1 MNVNSTKVT
10 VFGRFSYAHVF
21 EPQASNNGG
30 DPKYSTSIIIDK
42 DDKETIKAIETA
54 VQNAIN
60 GGVGKFGGRI
70 PSNLHKPLR
79 DGDEEKPDDPAYA
92 HAYFLNASCKTKPGV
107 FRRETIN
114 GQKSYIQLTEEE
126 FYSGC
131 YGFAS
136 LNFFPYNTNGNRGIG
151 ANLNN
156 ILKTREGD
164 YLGGRSTASAD
175 FDGLDAEENVPE

>member
-30 DPKYSTSIIIDK
+30 DPKYSISIIIDK

-79 DGDEEKPDDPAYA
+79 DGDEEKPDDPAYDA
-92 HAYFLNASCKTKPGV
+92 CLTTYLLGPDLLVSAFSPTVVIPPGV
-107 FRRETIN
+107 WHDWRTGRLRICFQLRSWLFRARC
-114 GQKSYIQLTEEE
+114 SWLR
-126 FYSGC
+126 
-131 YGFAS
+131 
-136 LNFFPYNTNGNRGIG
+136 P
-151 ANLNN
+151 
-156 ILKTREGD
+156 
-164 YLGGRSTASAD
+164 
-175 FDGLDAEENVPE
+175 